1 MIILNLTQH
10 AATAEQL
17 AAGVTEPLSGFKA
30 AIVAALSFSTLP
42 TPADIQVRATA
53 LATIAVAMADEL
65 VSSGLMGDNHAYE
78 AMIGGAP
85 YLMGALERA
94 LIGQGI
100 FPVYAFS
107 QRESVEEVQP
117 DGSVRK
123 VNVFRHAGFV
133 RAPVAK

>member
-10 AATAEQL
+10 AATAEQI
-17 AAGVTEPLSGFKA
+17 AAGVCDGGAEFQDLVKS
-30 AIVAALSFSTLP
+30 ALNFTSLP
-42 TPADIQVRATA
+42 TRADIEARAET
-53 LATIAVAMADEL
+53 LATLAWVFIGCGSVQK
-65 VSSGLMGDNHAYE
+65 V

-85 YLMGALERA
+85 YLMGALECA
-94 LIGQGI
+94 LIARGI
-100 FPVYAFS
+100 TPVYAFS

-133 RAPVAK
+133 PA